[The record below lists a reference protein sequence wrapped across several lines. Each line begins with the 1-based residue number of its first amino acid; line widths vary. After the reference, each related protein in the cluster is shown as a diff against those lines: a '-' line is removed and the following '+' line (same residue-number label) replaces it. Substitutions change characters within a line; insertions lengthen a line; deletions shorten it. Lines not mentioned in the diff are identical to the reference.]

1 MRLTKAEKEFILEK
15 RRQEEEQKPKKIGFL
30 KEDIYDFNGYSLSQD
45 IRGCYYVSASLKD
58 KMVTDFIN
66 SFTLGLKAGAKF
78 VCFIE
83 DNQEQWYDEE
93 NYGIE
98 AKDTEWANERLYNI
112 TKIK

>member
-66 SFTLGLKAGAKF
+66 SLAPFPNGGPGKNHHLRWNENYLQEVFEELGL
-78 VCFIE
+78 
-83 DNQEQWYDEE
+83 NSH
-93 NYGIE
+93 
-98 AKDTEWANERLYNI
+98 TEI
-112 TKIK
+112 